1 MPIKNGRRNYALQG
15 VNPMVRTIY
24 YNVTGPTDGKKKA
37 GGITVTIIHLK
48 LGKITKRADGRFQ
61 AGYRDVDGTR
71 KFITCRTEEEVLAR
85 FQALQP
91 TLEVMA
97 EADAKREQM
106 NADTQIPTP
115 VISSAA
121 MPDKEM
127 LLADYA
133 LNWLETFKRGKI
145 RPSSFERYLF
155 SLKLL
160 CDDALAHMDVR
171 EIRLEHVQGYINR
184 LEDMSASTIKKQKL
198 LLSQVFEHA
207 MLTDLIVRNPM
218 QGVQMPPQSH
228 NTKTICPYERAD
240 QEKLVAAFTEEK
252 NGKPRLR
259 YGWGCVL
266 ILETG
271 LRAGEA
277 LALEWSDID
286 EEKRTLKVTK
296 NMVRVDGKN
305 TVQRTTKT
313 ASGRRT
319 IPLNSRA
326 LEAIQHL
333 KAQQVEGCPCA
344 LATQNGKHLSYRN
357 LLATME
363 KACGMAGVEHRGLH
377 ALRHSFASN
386 LFARGVSVKVI
397 SKLLGHSS
405 TQVTIDRYISLFE
418 GDLDDTLR
426 QAVGA

>member
-1 MPIKNGRRNYALQG
+1 MSI
-15 VNPMVRTIY
+15 V
-24 YNVTGPTDGKKKA
+24 
-37 GGITVTIIHLK
+37 HLK

-61 AGYRDVDGTR
+61 AGYRDLDGTR

-91 TLEVMA
+91 ATGGTVEPCIERGRS
-97 EADAKREQM
+97 EADSKNNSPAE
-106 NADTQIPTP
+106 I
-115 VISSAA
+115 VAA
-121 MPDKEM
+121 STRLPDESM
-127 LLADYA
+127 LLANYA
-133 LNWLETFKRGKI
+133 LGWLETYKKGKI
-145 RPSSFERYLF
+145 RPSSYERYQFCLQ
-155 SLKLL
+155 LL
-160 CDDALAHMDVR
+160 CKDEIAHMDIR
-171 EIRLEHVQGYINR
+171 MIRLESVQMYINR
-184 LEDMSASTIKKQKL
+184 LEAMSASTVKKQKL
-198 LLSQVFEHA
+198 LLSQVLEHA
-207 MLTDLIVRNPM
+207 VLTDVIPRNPV

-228 NTKTICPYERAD
+228 NTKVVYPYEKD
-240 QEKLVAAFTEEK
+240 EQDKLVAAFTEEK
-252 NGKPRLR
+252 NGRPRLR

-326 LEAIQHL
+326 LEAIQYL
-333 KAQQVEGCPCA
+333 KAQQVAGCPYMF
-344 LATQNGKHLSYRN
+344 ATQTGRNLSYRN

-363 KACGMAGVEHRGLH
+363 KACEAAGVEHRGLH

-386 LFARGVSVKVI
+386 LYARGVEVKII
-397 SKLLGHSS
+397 SKLLGHASVEI
-405 TQVTIDRYISLFE
+405 TYNRYIHFFE
-418 GDLDDTLR
+418 GEIDDTLR